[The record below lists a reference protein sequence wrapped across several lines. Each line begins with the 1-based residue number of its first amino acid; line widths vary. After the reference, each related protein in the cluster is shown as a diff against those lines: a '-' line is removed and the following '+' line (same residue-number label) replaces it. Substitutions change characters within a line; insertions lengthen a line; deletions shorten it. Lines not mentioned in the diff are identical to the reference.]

1 MVDADRLQSRS
12 GVTTRSWINDKERF
26 NFVAAIIEWG
36 FTPGKGSK
44 KEGRKVPKTEI
55 RYSACKTSSPP
66 QVIDA
71 MAVALTTQMAK
82 GKTMTPKELA
92 NVIR

>member
-1 MVDADRLQSRS
+1 M
-12 GVTTRSWINDKERF
+12 
-26 NFVAAIIEWG
+26 AAIIEWG

-55 RYSACKTSSPP
+55 RYSGAKRLEP